1 MKEKLLLTIVIL
13 ILISGCTSHDH
24 DGLYIANLRVTG
36 VTQAWILEGDY
47 LTIYSAGITKVMEC
61 DQYSDRLEV
70 EGDEVFYFS
79 DKGDILMPEGKEK
92 GMDYRMIRISEKTK
106 YSQAELDKLID
117 IAYEEE
123 RKKRLGIKPE

>member
-13 ILISGCTSHDH
+13 ILINGCTSHDH

-79 DKGDILMPEGKEK
+79 DKGDILMPDGKEK
-92 GMDYRMIRISEKTK
+92 GMDYRMIRISEKTE

>member
-13 ILISGCTSHDH
+13 ILLYGCTSHDH

-61 DQYSDRLEV
+61 DQYSDRLKV

-106 YSQAELDKLID
+106 YSQSELDKLID